1 MSFAAQEVRS
11 LSENPYLFKSNPS
24 RQHFIEALVQYFQYN
39 QWDRA
44 ALFFDLSEQSLL
56 DVSLKKVFVNHF
68 WYVLCTIRFLELF
81 LL

>member
-1 MSFAAQEVRS
+1 MSFVAQEVRS

-24 RQHFIEALVQYFQYN
+24 RQHFIEALIQYFQYN

-44 ALFFDLSEQSLL
+44 ALFFDLSEQPLL
-56 DVSLKKVFVNHF
+56 DVSLKKVFAKHF